1 MLIILSPAKTMDM
14 AALTTRLPGTKPIYR
29 AEAEELA
36 SRMRDYSVSGLEKLL
51 KISGK
56 LAEINY
62 QRYQQFD
69 QPGTPEKQAIF
80 AYDGSVF
87 KEVEPGTFSA
97 ADLEYAQGHLR
108 IISTLYGLV
117 KPLDLIKAYRIAF
130 SLKLKG
136 LKEKDLYEYWLPK
149 LTTPLSEDARKSGGI
164 IINLASL
171 DVLGSLQM
179 NELARSVRIITP
191 EFQECRN
198 GKYQTVRTYA
208 KMARG
213 AMTRHIIRN
222 RIESPEKLKKFEYK
236 GFIYNTGLSDED
248 HYIFTRPTA
257 HPQS

>member
-14 AALTTRLPGTKPIYR
+14 TALAARLPGTKPVYGV
-29 AEAEELA
+29 EAEELA
-36 SRMRDYSVSGLEKLL
+36 SKMREYPVTDLEKLL

-62 QRYQQFD
+62 LRYQQFD
-69 QPGTPEKQAIF
+69 QSGTPEKQAIF
-80 AYDGSVF
+80 AYAGSVF
-87 KEVEPGTFSA
+87 KEIQPGMFSA

-117 KPLDLIKAYRIAF
+117 RPLDLIKAYRIAF
-130 SLKLKG
+130 NLKLKG
-136 LKEKDLYEYWLPK
+136 MKEKDLYEYWLPK

-179 NELARSVRIITP
+179 DDLSRSVRIITP
-191 EFQECRN
+191 EFQESRN

-213 AMTRHIIRN
+213 AMTRYIIRN
-222 RIESPEKLKKFEYK
+222 RIESPEELNFFEYK
-236 GFIYNTGLSDED
+236 GFIYNAGLSDEN
-248 HYIFTRPTA
+248 HYIFTRPVA
-257 HPQS
+257 

>member
-14 AALTTRLPGTKPIYR
+14 TALAARLAGTKPVYG

-36 SRMRDYSVSGLEKLL
+36 SRMREYPVADLEKLL

-62 QRYQQFD
+62 LRYQQFD
-69 QPGTPEKQAIF
+69 QSGTPEKQAIF
-80 AYDGSVF
+80 AYAGSVF
-87 KEVEPGTFSA
+87 KEIEPGTFSA

-130 SLKLKG
+130 NLKLKG
-136 LKEKDLYEYWLPK
+136 MKEKDLYEYWLPK
-149 LTTPLSEDARKSGGI
+149 LTTPLSEDARKGGGV

-179 NELARSVRIITP
+179 DDLSQNVRIITP
-191 EFQECRN
+191 EFQEYRN

-213 AMTRHIIRN
+213 AMTRYIIRN
-222 RIESPEKLKKFEYK
+222 RIESPEELKNFEYK
-236 GFIYNTGLSDED
+236 GFIYNTGLSDEN
-248 HYIFTRPTA
+248 HYIFTRPA
-257 HPQS
+257 V